1 MKLTKTRLK
10 QLIKEELQNL
20 AENEQFES
28 PWPGKT
34 SPVKRAPVWSAAATN
49 VEDVLEPVLAAYNS
63 LADNESKAAFEEQL
77 LKNIGTYVAKW
88 KQERQTEGA

>member
-34 SPVKRAPVWSAAATN
+34 SPVKRAPVWSAAATKWIQAITG
-49 VEDVLEPVLAAYNS
+49 ERDFGEFGIS
-63 LADNESKAAFEEQL
+63 LD
-77 LKNIGTYVAKW
+77 
-88 KQERQTEGA
+88 

>member
-1 MKLTKTRLK
+1 MKLTKSKLK
-10 QLIKEELQNL
+10 QLIKEELQKL

-28 PWPGKT
+28 PWLGKPA
-34 SPVKRAPVWSAAATN
+34 PVKRAPVWSAAATN

-77 LKNIGTYVAKW
+77 LKNIGAYVAKW